1 MASPRSKATK
11 VQYALSKHELIVQF
25 VKSNIKLLLN
35 LVSEDNQNP
44 ENISLAV
51 NEINALR
58 VLFSVVKSDGTLTK
72 PNVPLSS
79 YAPFYT
85 ASSSSSAAKV
95 KLGVVAD
102 WVLSVLSP
110 KEPPDVVDIH
120 GLTKAV
126 TIQDD
131 DLQGRSVKVTSCED
145 SYIYINSS
153 PAHVAISACV
163 NCRIMVPGQ
172 IHE

>member
-25 VKSNIKLLLN
+25 VKSNLKLFLSLL
-35 LVSEDNQNP
+35 SEDNQSP
-44 ENISLAV
+44 ENIALTV

-58 VLFSVVKSDGTLTK
+58 VLFSVLKSDGTPAK
-72 PNVPLSS
+72 ANVPISS
-79 YAPFYT
+79 YAPFYV
-85 ASSSSSAAKV
+85 ASSSSPVAKI

-102 WVLSVLSP
+102 WVLSVLST
-110 KEPPDVVDIH
+110 KEPVDLVDIH

-131 DLQGRSVKVTSCED
+131 DLQGKSVKVTSCED
-145 SYIYINSS
+145 SYIYLNSS
-153 PAHVAISACV
+153 PTHVMISGCV
-163 NCRIMVPGQ
+163 NCRIMVQ
-172 IHE
+172 ALT